1 MTMSS
6 AERSSPAFGL
16 TEEPG
21 VSKLASVRFS

>member
-1 MTMSS
+1 MMPS
-6 AERSSPAFGL
+6 AEPKAPAFGL